1 MSDNPKGE
9 NMRDYEIAL
18 TQIRAEIQ
26 ARHDAL
32 AISSIETRK
41 DLRAAHEDRATLLR
55 LLEVSHS
62 DRRERIATACLAAL
76 LSHDG
81 WERMS
86 VAYLV
91 QHAAGYA
98 DELIAELGRGA
109 TP

>member
-1 MSDNPKGE
+1 
-9 NMRDYEIAL
+9 MRDIVKRLRAWSPLISSGLEVPAAALVIDKAAAEIERLRALLDTADEIAR
-18 TQIRAEIQ
+18 QRAE
-26 ARHDAL
+26 
-32 AISSIETRK
+32 
-41 DLRAAHEDRATLLR
+41 
-55 LLEVSHS
+55 
-62 DRRERIATACLAAL
+62 RRERIATACLAAL

-109 TP
+109 QS

>member
-1 MSDNPKGE
+1 MSTNLNSDGTTTTLMTASERFK
-9 NMRDYEIAL
+9 AL
-18 TQIRAEIQ
+18 RAEIAQ
-26 ARHDAL
+26 RDAE
-32 AISSIETRK
+32 IER
-41 DLRAAHEDRATLLR
+41 LRALLDTADEIARQRA
-55 LLEVSHS
+55 E
-62 DRRERIATACLAAL
+62 RRERIATACLAAL

-109 TP
+109 QS